1 MTETELQIAELER
14 LAAFDDL
21 TGLPSLR
28 LALDR
33 VGMSCHRARRAKG
46 RAVVMLVDLDG
57 FKQVNDNFGHDAGDH
72 CLREVA
78 SRLREQLHPT
88 DTVARIGGDE
98 FLIVLDTVTC
108 VDNVSET
115 ADRLLACITPMMDYQ
130 DSQLI
135 VSASIG
141 IAIYP
146 DHGNVVDTLRQKAD
160 AAMYAAKQSGK
171 NRFKYS
177 DAIG

>member
-1 MTETELQIAELER
+1 M
-14 LAAFDDL
+14 
-21 TGLPSLR
+21 
-28 LALDR
+28 
-33 VGMSCHRARRAKG
+33 
-46 RAVVMLVDLDG
+46 
-57 FKQVNDNFGHDAGDH
+57 
-72 CLREVA
+72 
-78 SRLREQLHPT
+78 
-88 DTVARIGGDE
+88 
-98 FLIVLDTVTC
+98 
-108 VDNVSET
+108 DNVSET